1 VKVFGIGLGRTGTTS
16 LTRALEILGYR
27 AKHCPRFYLDAEGQ
41 LCVGPEQIE
50 EYQALTDEPI
60 ALIYKTLD
68 RRYPG
73 SRFILTVREMESWLT
88 SRENN
93 SRAMAPWWAKNPA
106 VPVLHTALF
115 GAAAFERAS
124 YARAYRRYVD
134 DVHAYFRNRPD
145 DLLVMDICG
154 GEGWEKLCPFLGK
167 PVPEVD
173 FPRRNVFSESDYA
186 SILRGLNERSR
197 SAGS

>member
-1 VKVFGIGLGRTGTTS
+1 MKVFGIGLGRTGTTS

-27 AKHCPRFYLDAEGQ
+27 AKHCPHFYLDAGGQ
-41 LCVGPEQIE
+41 LCVSPEQIE
-50 EYQALTDEPI
+50 QYEALTDEPV
-60 ALIYKTLD
+60 ALIYRTLD
-68 RRYPG
+68 QQYPH

-93 SRAMAPWWAKNPA
+93 SRAMNEWWAKNPA

-115 GAAAFERAS
+115 GTAMFEREP
-124 YARAYRRYVD
+124 YAQAYRKYVD
-134 DVHAYFRNRPD
+134 GVYACFRDRPD
-145 DLLVMDICG
+145 DLLVMDICA

-167 PVPEVD
+167 PVPEVT

-186 SILRGLNERSR
+186 SIIRGLNERS
-197 SAGS
+197 